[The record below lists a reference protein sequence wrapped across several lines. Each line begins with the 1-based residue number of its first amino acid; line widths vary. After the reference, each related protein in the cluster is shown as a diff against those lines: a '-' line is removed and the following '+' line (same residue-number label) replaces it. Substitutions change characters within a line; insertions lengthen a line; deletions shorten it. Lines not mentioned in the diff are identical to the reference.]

1 MPPSSG
7 DWNTHVMIESGL
19 SNTVP
24 ALKHNGLMGFQD
36 MTLTKVLVVDDDSD
50 TTDLL
55 RYILEPMAFE
65 VITANTGE
73 EGIQLA
79 RSLSPDV
86 MVVDLLMPGM
96 DGLKVLRS
104 VRQFSSIPILIL
116 SAVNKPNMAE
126 QALNDGADDFLIK
139 PMNSNV
145 LIASINKLARRA
157 RVEQG
162 GQGNGTGQLT

>member
-1 MPPSSG
+1 
-7 DWNTHVMIESGL
+7 MIESDI
-19 SNTVP
+19 SHSVP
-24 ALKHNGLMGFQD
+24 TLKHNGLMGLQN

-55 RYILEPMAFE
+55 RIILEPMAFE

-79 RSLSPDV
+79 RNLSPDV

-104 VRQFSSIPILIL
+104 VRQFSTIPILIL
-116 SAVNKPNMAE
+116 SAVNKPNIAE
-126 QALNDGADDFLIK
+126 QALDDGADDFLIK

-145 LIASINKLARRA
+145 LVASINRLARRA
-157 RVEQG
+157 RVEHGAQS
-162 GQGNGTGQLT
+162 NGLPNAT